1 MFDLLQCQDIAEI
14 LRGAIQAIP
23 PGEIE
28 AARALGMSKPK
39 ALFYIIL
46 PRAARIGL
54 PAYSN
59 EVILMLKA
67 SALAST
73 VTLLELTGM
82 ARTIIARTYLPVEI
96 FFAAGMFYL
105 LMAYVLVRGFK
116 LLERWLRVLT
126 GEELLARFTVLDTF
140 LTAHQALWKPR
151 PFTHLQLP
159 WETTYPELATW
170 LRGRSLQEAES
181 AHNHPALVDA
191 PQPFASL
198 ADISLALSALDE
210 LPAHTLEAPAHRL
223 NVDVPGRKW
232 QQIEAF
238 AGRLQFADSVRH
250 WLDWCSG
257 KGHLGRR
264 LLQPG
269 QQLTCLEYD
278 PALVASG
285 QALSQHHRLH
295 ALHVEQDVLAA
306 NAAALLEARHTP
318 VALHACGDLHVR
330 LIRLASAAGCKQLAI
345 APCCYN
351 RTHLTRYSPMS
362 SAAQHSNLQLSLD
375 DLGLPMSETVTAG
388 ARVRRQRDTS
398 MARRLGFDLLQRQLR
413 GVDEYLP
420 TPSLPSAWL
429 EKPFAE
435 YCQHLAELK

>member
-1 MFDLLQCQDIAEI
+1 M
-14 LRGAIQAIP
+14 
-23 PGEIE
+23 
-28 AARALGMSKPK
+28 
-39 ALFYIIL
+39 
-46 PRAARIGL
+46 
-54 PAYSN
+54 PAKG
-59 EVILMLKA
+59 VD
-67 SALAST
+67 
-73 VTLLELTGM
+73 
-82 ARTIIARTYLPVEI
+82 PQ
-96 FFAAGMFYL
+96 
-105 LMAYVLVRGFK
+105 
-116 LLERWLRVLT
+116 VLT
-126 GEELLARFTVLDTF
+126 GEELLARFTALDTF

-170 LRGRSLQEAES
+170 LRGRSLEEAES

-191 PQPFASL
+191 PQPFAAL
-198 ADISLALSALDE
+198 ADMSLALSALDE

-238 AGRLQFADSVRH
+238 AGRLQFADPARH

-362 SAAQHSNLQLSLD
+362 SAAQYSDLQLSLD

-429 EKPFAE
+429 EKSFAE
-435 YCQHLAELK
+435 YCQHLAELKELSTVGAQNWPELEAAGWQRLAQVRNLELLRGLFRRPLELWLVLDRALFLQEQGYTVRLGTFCESSITPRNILLLAEHP